1 MAAPSTVNSRMK
13 KICRQIFVEW
23 RKPEAGKGVPSA
35 RPYAVRVGVWENKG
49 PWGPKEIP

>member
-49 PWGPKEIP
+49 SWGPKEIP